1 MKYDVII
8 IGGSY
13 AGLSAA
19 MSLGRTIRKVLV
31 IDEDKPCNQQT
42 PHSHNFLTQD
52 GSTPAAIAALG
63 REQVLKYPTVAIQE
77 GRAIGVKG
85 TDGNFEVSTAA
96 GEQFYAGKLIFATGI
111 KDIMPGIPG
120 FSDCWGISVIH
131 CPYCHGYEYKTQQT
145 GILINSDMVADFAGM
160 IRNLTD
166 KLTVFTDGIALIS
179 KENQQRLGK
188 MDVKIDERKIEQI
201 LHNNGNIGKLVF
213 KDGTFMLDAL
223 YARLPFEQ
231 HCSIPETLGCNFTD
245 MGFIQVNDLQKTSVA
260 GVFAAGD
267 NVTPFRSVAAAVAAG
282 SKAGAAVNHELVA
295 EKVW

>member
-19 MSLGRTIRKVLV
+19 MSLGRAIRNVLV
-31 IDEDKPCNQQT
+31 MDEGKPCNRQT
-42 PHSHNFLTQD
+42 PYSHNFLTQD
-52 GSTPAAIAALG
+52 GSTPAGIAALG
-63 REQVLKYPTVAIQE
+63 REQVLKYPTVTFQE
-77 GRAIGVKG
+77 GRALEVKG
-85 TDGNFEVSTAA
+85 EDGNFEVATAM
-96 GEQFYAGKLIFATGI
+96 GDRFYTGKLIFATGI
-111 KDIMPGIPG
+111 KDVMPEIPG

-145 GILINSDMVADFAGM
+145 GILMNNDMAADFAGM

-166 KLTVFTDGIALIS
+166 KLTVFTNGAALIS
-179 KENQQRLGK
+179 QENQQLLGK
-188 MDVKIDERKIEQI
+188 MGVKIDEREIEEI
-201 LHNNGNIGKLVF
+201 LHNNGDISSLVF
-213 KDGTFMLDAL
+213 KDDTFRLDAL

-231 HCSIPETLGCNFTD
+231 HCSIPKTLGCNFTD

-282 SKAGAAVNHELVA
+282 NKAGAAINHELVA
-295 EKVW
+295 AKVW